1 MIGRLKG
8 RVEAIAEDYIILD
21 AGGVGYV
28 VYLSAKSLAQ
38 IPAEGEATACWID
51 THVREDHIHL
61 YGFLTQDEQ
70 SAFRLLCTVQ
80 GVGAKMA
87 LALLG
92 TFHPAEIA
100 QAIAAK
106 DAKMLTR
113 ASGVGPKLAERIVT
127 ELKDKAVKLISS
139 GMILG
144 AATGTAQANS
154 TRSKGKTGN
163 AASAAAMAEAQD
175 QEAAISALVNLGYG
189 RSEAFAALSLVRQK
203 SPSPLPLEHMI
214 KQSLQELATGR

>member
-38 IPAEGEATACWID
+38 IPAEGEATACWVD

-61 YGFLTQDEQ
+61 YGFLTQEEQ

-139 GMILG
+139 GMIMSTAG
-144 AATGTAQANS
+144 TGQTLS
-154 TRSKGKTGN
+154 TKGKGKTSN
-163 AASAAAMAEAQD
+163 VASAAAMAEAQD

-189 RSEAFAALSLVRQK
+189 RSEAFTALSLVRQK